1 MLASDAAR
9 LSCVDERFADFAKAT
24 GVEYGPLDP
33 EQREA
38 LRADT
43 DARVAH
49 AWDLTAEELEVVFS
63 DFTLDAVPAAYRDRV
78 RARFAEL
85 G

>member
-1 MLASDAAR
+1 MADAERERLRVDIDAYVALAWG
-9 LSCVDERFADFAKAT
+9 LS
-24 GVEYGPLDP
+24 
-33 EQREA
+33 
-38 LRADT
+38 
-43 DARVAH
+43 
-49 AWDLTAEELEVVFS
+49 AEELEVIFG